1 MGKTTGKSKSWITT
15 KTHRSLS
22 FHLFKGLVSRIHGSL
37 SKKKITHVGKW
48 FLESPVFERLLLTE
62 ELPKNF
68 SSSLF
73 FFFFQFDSIICSIIY
88 ETPFNKLRVSPNSSI
103 LWYFPAHRCSE
114 KAAAGMRWIY
124 RLDEVVLGSG
134 AWHCPV
140 LEYFFFWVPR
150 TWSFSLKCPL
160 IPIREPLVKKIA
172 C

>member
-1 MGKTTGKSKSWITT
+1 MGKTIGKSKSLITI

-48 FLESPVFERLLLTE
+48 FLKSPVFERLLLTE

-68 SSSLF
+68 SSS
-73 FFFFQFDSIICSIIY
+73 FFFFQFESTICSIIY

-114 KAAAGMRWIY
+114 KAPAGIRWIS
-124 RLDEVVLGSG
+124 RLEEVVLGSG
-134 AWHCPV
+134 AWHCFSCVGVFLFLGPQN
-140 LEYFFFWVPR
+140 LEFLFKMSINSY
-150 TWSFSLKCPL
+150 
-160 IPIREPLVKKIA
+160 
-172 C
+172 

>member
-1 MGKTTGKSKSWITT
+1 MRKTTGKSKSWITT
-15 KTHRSLS
+15 KTHRSVS

-37 SKKKITHVGKW
+37 SRKRSHMWVND
-48 FLESPVFERLLLTE
+48 FLKSLVFERLLLTE

-68 SSSLF
+68 SSF
-73 FFFFQFDSIICSIIY
+73 FFFFNLK
-88 ETPFNKLRVSPNSSI
+88 TPFAASTMKHLLINWGCLLIVPFCCIFQPTDTQRKLLQRWDEYTDLMKLCWAEGPDIVS
-103 LWYFPAHRCSE
+103 
-114 KAAAGMRWIY
+114 
-124 RLDEVVLGSG
+124 
-134 AWHCPV
+134 PV

>member
-22 FHLFKGLVSRIHGSL
+22 FHLFKGLVSRIQGSL

-73 FFFFQFDSIICSIIY
+73 FFQFDSIICSIIY
-88 ETPFNKLRVSPNSSI
+88 ETVPFCDIFQPTDAQKKL
-103 LWYFPAHRCSE
+103 LQGW
-114 KAAAGMRWIY
+114 
-124 RLDEVVLGSG
+124 DEYTGLVKLCWAQGRDIV
-134 AWHCPV
+134 CPV